1 LADAK
6 LNYTAGQRRHVEG
19 WIAYVKDGG
28 VAQAATLAQT
38 AWCFITP
45 PDSRAYLYRRA
56 NTICKGRKMDKGL
69 ATGGISILRVR
80 SSRFS
85 VLF

>member
-1 LADAK
+1 MLRVG
-6 LNYTAGQRRHVEG
+6 L
-19 WIAYVKDGG
+19 YVKDGV

-69 ATGGISILRVR
+69 ATGGILILRVR

-85 VLF
+85 VVF